1 MVNFPDFTTL
11 KEITLAHLFQ
21 FIQKVYSAN
30 KKKIKLKVDF
40 QWTSFF

>member
-21 FIQKVYSAN
+21 FIQKYSAN